1 MKIIST
7 IILALSLCCGLSA
20 EPEKKGK
27 KGGPDGRPSREQ
39 MLKKFDKD
47 GDGKLSEDEKGE
59 LRKVMASRGR
69 KLPPHLMEKFDKDG
83 DGKLNEDERAEAR
96 KAMEAR
102 RQEMIEK
109 FDKDGDGKLNPEER
123 RAAMAARPKPGEGKK
138 PEGKVKKSGDG
149 KGKKKEGKGKKDG
162 DKKKKIQA

>member
-7 IILALSLCCGLSA
+7 IILYLSFCVGLSA
-20 EPEKKGK
+20 EPERKGK
-27 KGGPDGRPSREQ
+27 KGGSEGRPSREE

-47 GDGKLSEDEKGE
+47 GDGKLSEEEKGE

-96 KAMEAR
+96 KGMEAR
-102 RQEMIEK
+102 RQEMMEK

-138 PEGKVKKSGDG
+138 PEGK
-149 KGKKKEGKGKKDG
+149 GKKDG
-162 DKKKKIQA
+162 GKKKKTQD